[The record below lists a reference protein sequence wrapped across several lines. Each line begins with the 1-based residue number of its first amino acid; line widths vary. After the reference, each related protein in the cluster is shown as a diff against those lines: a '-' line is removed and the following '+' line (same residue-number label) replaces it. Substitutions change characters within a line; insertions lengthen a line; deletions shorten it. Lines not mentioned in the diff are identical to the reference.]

1 MRLTQQSRAEQS
13 RAEQS
18 RAEQSRAEQSRAE
31 QSRAE
36 QSRAEQSRAEQSRAE
51 QSRAEQSRAEQ
62 SRAEQSRAEQNCT
75 RPLTEEQE
83 KNLVICTS
91 GGGQKAA
98 FSVLM
103 SSVLPSLHMVDIDG
117 SQCFPMFLYETED
130 GQ

>member
-1 MRLTQQSRAEQS
+1 TEQN
-13 RAEQS
+13 RTEQN
-18 RAEQSRAEQSRAE
+18 RTEQNRTEQNRTE
-31 QSRAE
+31 QNRTE
-36 QSRAEQSRAEQSRAE
+36 QNRTEQNRT
-51 QSRAEQSRAEQ
+51 
-62 SRAEQSRAEQNCT
+62 EQNCT

-83 KNLVICTS
+83 KNMVICTS

-103 SSVLPSLHMVDIDG
+103 CSALPSLHMVDIDG